1 MEYLFGKKKKK
12 KRNKVES
19 TCLVRLVPF
28 FFFLLLLF
36 LLFPLHLKKGEKE
49 KTCTN
54 FGSFDERSI
63 LSVA

>member
-12 KRNKVES
+12 REKAEGIYQ
-19 TCLVRLVPF
+19 VR
-28 FFFLLLLF
+28 LLF

-49 KTCTN
+49 KTCYICTN
-54 FGSFDERSI
+54 FESFDERSI